1 MYGRKPKGTVA
12 YMGGIPAVYE
22 PFCWAWGQLI
32 QYNEEF
38 LCNDKEYIHYYRA
51 TFSDHAPA
59 RNSIVKSSLGDWL
72 FMLDT
77 DHIFEPD
84 ILHRLLRSMEEL
96 DLDVITGIYQFKK
109 HPFSPVIYKWE
120 DDNEEQDEKEVVK
133 LVEKILPNQKEEN
146 KLSRPKK
153 DITNFPQAIAG
164 WDKSVKLMRI
174 GSTGAG
180 CLLVKQKVF
189 DRIKI
194 ELNEEPFSRIKSF
207 SEDHSFFYRLK
218 QLDIKVFCDMRV
230 QCKHVILK
238 EIDLEDYDEEN
249 VDKAEPKPVDGF
261 A

>member
-12 YMGGIPAVYE
+12 YMGGVPAVYE
-22 PFCWAWGQLI
+22 QFCWAWGQLI

-38 LCNDKEYIHYYRA
+38 LCNDKEYIHYHRA

-84 ILHRLLRSMEEL
+84 ILHRLLRNMEEL

-109 HPFSPVIYKWE
+109 HPFSPVIYKW
-120 DDNEEQDEKEVVK
+120 DDNNEEDEKE
-133 LVEKILPNQKEEN
+133 NEN
-146 KLSRPKK
+146 KLPKEK
-153 DITNFPQAIAG
+153 NITTFPQPIAG

-180 CLLVKQKVF
+180 CLLVKQRVF
-189 DRIKI
+189 DKIKQ

-238 EIDLEDYDEEN
+238 EIDLEEDYDEEN